1 MSQPRRSG
9 PPTRGGAATALLLA
23 AVMATTLGLGQTAQ
37 AAGTPTPVPSSATPS
52 ADPSSDPTAEPSTD
66 PTAEPSS
73 DPSAT
78 PTADPSAVPS
88 AEPTDA
94 AADPSAPTAAPDPQA
109 LAPSAVATHGLEGEY
124 FRLGAAPDFEL
135 IAPPT
140 ATVLDTE
147 VDYGNLV
154 PVFAERTGQGENA
167 GARWTGTITAPATG
181 EYTFSAKGDNGMRLW
196 IDDEKVIEHWVDD
209 WEIEQVGTP
218 VQLTAGQA
226 VPFRFDMFQ
235 ATGGANMHLSWAGP
249 GVEKS
254 IVPLEAFAHP
264 ADFAVYPVQASVP
277 PTGDAVNVVL
287 PGVVGGAETV
297 ADHLTLSVDQTGFPV
312 EAVTL
317 AADGLGL
324 VVTPGGPLQQGTTV
338 RVAYDGLG
346 GLTVDGVAV
355 PAFDQP
361 VANLST
367 YVLTTPWAA
376 DVDPT
381 NPLPE
386 YPRPQ
391 LARDAWQNLNGQWQ
405 FAAWKSG
412 DRLPFGKDLA
422 EQIVVPY
429 PVEAQLSGLERHE
442 DQMVYRRTFETP
454 KEWKKNDKNRVVL
467 NFGAVDYQATVY
479 VNARKVAT
487 HTGGYDAFSAD
498 VTDALNKKGANEIV
512 VRVDDTTGNQPR
524 GKQDP
529 NPSGIF
535 YTPASGIWQ
544 TVWLEPVQVAHIDR
558 LKMTP
563 DLDAQALEV
572 TAVSAGASSK
582 SKVEVLVRDH
592 DGVIVGSAKGA
603 ANQRLTV
610 PIDEMHLWSPDD
622 PYLYDVS
629 ATMQGGGSKDA
640 VTSYQGMRSIEI
652 GKVGGQQKIL
662 LNGQETFLLSTLD
675 QGYWPDGVYTAPTD
689 EALAWDIS
697 TTKDLGFNTIRKHI
711 KVEPARWYY
720 HADQLGMMVWQ
731 DMPANNGGNADRATQ
746 DVFRAQLRTMIDQ
759 HDSFTSIIG
768 WVPFNEG
775 WGEWNRDITGEI
787 ADGVKAQ
794 DPSRLVDAHSGVNC
808 CNSKGDSGRGDVIDW
823 HQYTG
828 PALPRPDARRA
839 AMDGEHGGFSY
850 SAPGHVWPGG
860 SVNPYGEVSSP
871 EELTAA
877 YVENTEALV
886 DPASTYLSGSV
897 YTQLTDVE
905 GEVNGFWT
913 YDRRVEKMD
922 RDAVR
927 AVNLAVIAAGS
938 GG

>member
-1 MSQPRRSG
+1 MSEPRRSG
-9 PPTRGGAATALLLA
+9 RLKRGGATTALVLA
-23 AVMATTLGLGQTAQ
+23 AVMAATLGLGQTAS
-37 AAGTPTPVPSSATPS
+37 AAGGASPTPTPGTSATPT
-52 ADPSSDPTAEPSTD
+52 PSGTATPTASPTTSPS
-66 PTAEPSS
+66 A
-73 DPSAT
+73 SAT
-78 PTADPSAVPS
+78 PTATP
-88 AEPTDA
+88 EPTA
-94 AADPSAPTAAPDPQA
+94 SPTATASPAPTAAPA
-109 LAPSAVATHGLEGEY
+109 AVATHGLRGDY
-124 FRLGAAPDFEL
+124 STLGPEPTFEL
-135 IAPPT
+135 QQPPT
-140 ATVLDTE
+140 ASVLDTQI
-147 VDYGNLV
+147 DYGNLV
-154 PVFAERTGQGENA
+154 PVFAERTGQGEFA
-167 GARWTGTITAPATG
+167 GVSWTGTITAPATG
-181 EYTFSAKGDNGMRLW
+181 AYTFSAKGDNGMRLW
-196 IDDEKVIEHWVDD
+196 IDGSKVIEHWVND
-209 WEIEQVGTP
+209 WEVEQVGTP
-218 VQLTAGQA
+218 VTLTAGEA
-226 VPFRFDMFQ
+226 VSFRFDMFQ
-235 ATGGANMHLSWAGP
+235 ATGGANMHLSWTGP

-254 IVPLEAFAHP
+254 IVPLEAFAPP
-264 ADFAVYPVQASVP
+264 ADFAVYPVEATVP
-277 PTGDAVNVVL
+277 EAGDVVDVVL
-287 PGVVGGAETV
+287 PGTVGGAEQL
-297 ADHLTLSVDQTGFPV
+297 AEHLTLSVDQSGFPV
-312 EAVTL
+312 EAVTV
-317 AADGLGL
+317 AADGRGL
-324 VVTPGGPLQQGTTV
+324 VVTPGGPLQKGTTV

-361 VANLST
+361 ATNLST

-391 LARDAWQNLNGQWQ
+391 LTRDRWQNLNGQWQ

-422 EQIVVPY
+422 EQVVVPY
-429 PVEAQLSGLERHE
+429 PIESQLSGVERHE
-442 DQMVYRRTFETP
+442 DSMVYRRTFETP
-454 KEWKKNDKNRVVL
+454 KDWKKNDKNRVVL

-479 VNARKVAT
+479 VNARKVVT

-544 TVWLEPVQVAHIDR
+544 TVWLEPVQAARVDR

-563 DLDAQALEV
+563 DLTTGSLKV
-572 TAVSAGASSK
+572 TAVSASASSK

-592 DGVIVGSAKGA
+592 DGVIVGSARGV
-603 ANQRLTV
+603 ANQQLSV
-610 PIDEMHLWSPDD
+610 KIDELHLWSPDD
-622 PYLYDVS
+622 PYLYDVQ
-629 ATMQGGGSKDA
+629 ATMSGGGSTDA
-640 VTSYQGMRSIEI
+640 VGSYQGMRSISI
-652 GKVGGQQKIL
+652 GSVGGQQKIL
-662 LNGQETFLLSTLD
+662 LNGKETFLLSTLD

-689 EALAWDIS
+689 EALAWDVS

-720 HADQLGMMVWQ
+720 HADQLGMLVWQ

-746 DVFRAQLRTMIDQ
+746 DVFRSQVKTMIDQ

-775 WGEWNRDITGEI
+775 WGEWNRDVTGEI

-828 PALPRPDARRA
+828 PALPRPDGRRA

-860 SVNPYGEVSSP
+860 SVNPYGEVDSP
-871 EELTAA
+871 EALTEA
-877 YVENTEALV
+877 YVENTDALV
-886 DPASTYLSGSV
+886 GPASDYLSGSV

-905 GEVNGFWT
+905 GEVNGFYT
-913 YDRRVEKMD
+913 YDRRIEKMD

-927 AVNLAVIAAGS
+927 AANEAVIEAGS
-938 GG
+938 AD